1 MKAYALPVHRPQ
13 AVVEL
18 LRARG
23 WDAPRAEA
31 AADGL
36 GPAAV
41 VVAGVSPQT
50 LEALRRWNLRAG
62 LDLLSGD
69 DWVLLAGSASRISAL
84 ARPWTVPA
92 ELSEVA
98 TIVGLALPAGPPA
111 HWPTHRGTISL
122 ERPVVVGI
130 VNVTPDSFS
139 DGGEHSSTSAA
150 VAHALKLVE
159 QGAGMLDIGGES
171 TRPGATPVPEVEEV
185 RRVIPVLEA
194 LSARL
199 PTCPLSIDTTKS
211 AVARAALAAGA
222 WVVNDV
228 SGLRF
233 DAAMAPTVAE
243 AGAGVVVMHS
253 RGTFSELAS
262 YTHANYPSGV
272 VEEVH
277 DELLAAVQ
285 RATDAGVPLA
295 NVAVDPGFGFA
306 KTPEQN
312 IVLLDRLAAIV
323 SLGRP
328 TFVGLSRKRFLG
340 ELTGRDAADRD
351 RATAAAS
358 AVAVERG
365 ARLVRVHAP
374 EAVTDAL
381 AIIHAL
387 GAP

>member
-1 MKAYALPVHRPQ
+1 MKAHALPTHRPR
-13 AVVEL
+13 AVVDL

-41 VVAGVSPQT
+41 VVAGVSPQV
-50 LEALRRWNLRAG
+50 LEALRRWNLKAG

-69 DWVLLAGSASRISAL
+69 DWVLLSGSASRISAL
-84 ARPWTVPA
+84 ARPWTVPP
-92 ELSEVA
+92 ELTEVA
-98 TIVGLALPAGPPA
+98 TVVGLALPAGPPA
-111 HWPTHRGTISL
+111 HWPTRRGTISL
-122 ERPVVVGI
+122 EKPVIVGI

-139 DGGEHSSTSAA
+139 DGGAHATTDAA
-150 VAHALKLVE
+150 VDHALRLLDE
-159 QGAGMLDIGGES
+159 GATMLDIGGES
-171 TRPGATPVPEVEEV
+171 TRPGAAPVPAEEEL
-185 RRVIPVLEA
+185 RRVVPVIEA
-194 LSARL
+194 LCRRAAV
-199 PTCPLSIDTTKS
+199 PLSADTPKS
-211 AVARAALAAGA
+211 AVARAALDAGA

-233 DAAMAPTVAE
+233 DPAMAPTVAA

-253 RGTFSELAS
+253 RGSFGELAS
-262 YTHANYPSGV
+262 YTHAAYPGGV

-295 NVAVDPGFGFA
+295 SVAVDPGFGFA

-323 SLGRP
+323 ALGRP
-328 TFVGLSRKRFLG
+328 TYVGVSRKRFLG
-340 ELTGRDAADRD
+340 ELTGRDPGDRD
-351 RATAAAS
+351 RATAVAS

-374 EAVTDAL
+374 DAVRDAL
-381 AIIHAL
+381 AVIHAL
-387 GAP
+387 GAT

>member
-1 MKAYALPVHRPQ
+1 MKAHALPVHRPR
-13 AVVEL
+13 AVADL

-41 VVAGVSPQT
+41 VVTGISAEA
-50 LEALRRWNLRAG
+50 LEALRRWNIKAG
-62 LDLLSGD
+62 LDLLTGE
-69 DWVLLAGSASRISAL
+69 DWALLAGTASRISAL
-84 ARPWTVPA
+84 ARPWTVPP
-92 ELSEVA
+92 ELAEVA
-98 TIVGLALPAGPPA
+98 TIVGLALPSGPPA
-111 HWPTHRGTISL
+111 HWPTARGTIPL
-122 ERPVVVGI
+122 ERPVIVGI

-139 DGGEHSSTSAA
+139 DGGAHATTEAA
-150 VAHALKLVE
+150 VTHALRLVE
-159 QGAGMLDIGGES
+159 QGATMLDIGGES
-171 TRPGATPVPEVEEV
+171 TRPGATPVPLDEEL
-185 RRVIPVLEA
+185 RRVMPVIEA
-194 LSARL
+194 LCDRA
-199 PTCPLSIDTTKS
+199 TVPLCVDTTKS
-211 AVARAALAAGA
+211 AVARAALDAGA

-233 DAAMAPTVAE
+233 DAAMAPTVAS

-253 RGTFSELAS
+253 RGSFGELAS
-262 YTHANYPSGV
+262 YTHATYPAGV

-312 IVLLDRLAAIV
+312 IVLLDRFAAIV
-323 SLGRP
+323 ALGRP

-340 ELTGRDAADRD
+340 ELTGREPADRD

-374 EAVTDAL
+374 DAVRDAL
-381 AIIHAL
+381 AVIHAL

>member
-1 MKAYALPVHRPQ
+1 MKAHALPVHRRE
-13 AVVEL
+13 AVAGFL
-18 LRARG
+18 HANG

-36 GPAAV
+36 GP
-41 VVAGVSPQT
+41 VAIVLSGVGVQA
-50 LEALRRWNLRAG
+50 LEALKRWNLKAG

-84 ARPWTVPA
+84 ARPWTVPP

-98 TIVGLALPAGPPA
+98 TIVGLALPSGPPA
-111 HWPTHRGTISL
+111 HWPTSRGTISL
-122 ERPVVVGI
+122 EKPVIVGI

-139 DGGEHSSTSAA
+139 DGGAHATTEAA

-159 QGAGMLDIGGES
+159 QGAGMLDVGGES
-171 TRPGATPVPEVEEV
+171 TRPGATPVPLAEEL
-185 RRVIPVLEA
+185 RRVIPVIEA
-194 LSARL
+194 LCDRG
-199 PTCPLSIDTTKS
+199 TVPLCVDTTKS
-211 AVARAALAAGA
+211 AVARAAVAAGA

-233 DAAMAPTVAE
+233 DAAMASTVAQS
-243 AGAGVVVMHS
+243 GAGVVVMHS
-253 RGTFSELAS
+253 RGSFAELAS
-262 YTHANYPSGV
+262 YTHANYPGGV

-295 NVAVDPGFGFA
+295 HVAVDPGFGFA

-312 IVLLDRLAAIV
+312 IVLLDRLRTIV

-340 ELTGRDAADRD
+340 EITGRDAADRD

-374 EAVTDAL
+374 DAVKDAL

>member
-1 MKAYALPVHRPQ
+1 MKAYALPVHRPR

-23 WDAPRAEA
+23 WDLPRAEA

-36 GPAAV
+36 GPAAI
-41 VVAGVSPQT
+41 VVAGLGPQT
-50 LEALRRWNLRAG
+50 LEALRRWNIKAG
-62 LDLLSGD
+62 LDLLTGE
-69 DWVLLAGSASRISAL
+69 DWALLSGSASRISAL
-84 ARPWTVPA
+84 ARPWTVPP

-111 HWPTHRGTISL
+111 HWPTGRGTISL
-122 ERPVVVGI
+122 EKPVIVGI

-139 DGGEHSSTSAA
+139 DGGAHATTEAA

-171 TRPGATPVPEVEEV
+171 TRPGATPVPVDEEL
-185 RRVIPVLEA
+185 RRVVPVVEA
-194 LSARL
+194 IAARSPAL
-199 PTCPLSIDTTKS
+199 PLSVDTTKAS
-211 AVARAALAAGA
+211 VAAAALAAGA

-233 DAAMAPTVAE
+233 DAAMPSTVAE

-253 RGTFSELAS
+253 RGSFGELAS
-262 YTHANYPSGV
+262 YTHANYPGGV

-312 IVLLDRLAAIV
+312 IVLLDRLRTIV

-340 ELTGRDAADRD
+340 ELTGRDATDRD

-374 EAVTDAL
+374 DAVRDAL

-387 GAP
+387 GAT

>member
-1 MKAYALPVHRPQ
+1 MKAYALPVHRPR

-36 GPAAV
+36 GPAAIV
-41 VVAGVSPQT
+41 LADIPPSA
-50 LEALRRWNLRAG
+50 LEALRRWNLKAG

-84 ARPWTVPA
+84 ARPWTVPP

-111 HWPTHRGTISL
+111 HWPTARGTIAL
-122 ERPVVVGI
+122 EKPVIVGI

-139 DGGEHSSTSAA
+139 DGGAHATTDAA
-150 VAHALKLVE
+150 VAHALTLVE

-171 TRPGATPVPEVEEV
+171 TRPGATPVPLDEEL
-185 RRVIPVLEA
+185 RRVIPVVEA
-194 LSARL
+194 LCDRA
-199 PTCPLSIDTTKS
+199 TVPLCVDTTKS
-211 AVARAALAAGA
+211 RVAAAALAAGA

-233 DAAMAPTVAE
+233 DAAMASTVAE

-253 RGTFSELAS
+253 RGAFGELAS
-262 YTHANYPSGV
+262 YAHANYPGGV

-312 IVLLDRLAAIV
+312 IVLLDRLRTIV

-340 ELTGRDAADRD
+340 EITGRDAADRD

-374 EAVTDAL
+374 DAVRDAL

-387 GAP
+387 GAT